1 MHIPTIYKENIES
14 HQEYVDLSDDKL
26 HHLIKVLR
34 IANNSPVKI
43 STGEGTLYIGTM
55 EKNKIKITSKET
67 HERNNKVN
75 IFIPVMKNKDRFRFM
90 IEKLTELNTNSITI
104 GKTEYSQK
112 VNIKKEKINSWVIS
126 SIEQSGTPFIP
137 KIDIVERLDF
147 NFFNHALDIKGKE
160 ISTNINQK
168 NIAIGPE
175 GGWSEAELSKFS
187 YTSNINEFTFRTE
200 TAAIVAVSLMV

>member
-34 IANNSPVKI
+34 IENNSPVKI
-43 STGEGTLYIGTM
+43 SNGEGTLFIGTM

-112 VNIKKEKINSWVIS
+112 VN
-126 SIEQSGTPFIP
+126 
-137 KIDIVERLDF
+137 F

>member
-1 MHIPTIYKENIES
+1 
-14 HQEYVDLSDDKL
+14 
-26 HHLIKVLR
+26 
-34 IANNSPVKI
+34 
-43 STGEGTLYIGTM
+43 
-55 EKNKIKITSKET
+55 
-67 HERNNKVN
+67 
-75 IFIPVMKNKDRFRFM
+75 MKNKDRFRFM

-112 VNIKKEKINSWVIS
+112 VNIKKEKINSWIIS
-126 SIEQSGTPFIP
+126 SVEQSGTPFIP

-175 GGWSEAELSKFS
+175 GGWSEAELSKLTGLDEENKIKTVHIYPNNSKVYNPAFDITPS
-187 YTSNINEFTFRTE
+187 KFIKYSSFAKETFPKFKNFEIFLRFISVNSSQE
-200 TAAIVAVSLMV
+200 IK